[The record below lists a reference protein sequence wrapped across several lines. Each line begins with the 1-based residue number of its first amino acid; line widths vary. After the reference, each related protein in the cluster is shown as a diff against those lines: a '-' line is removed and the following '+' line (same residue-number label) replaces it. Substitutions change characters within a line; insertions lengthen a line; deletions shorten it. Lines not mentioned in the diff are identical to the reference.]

1 MAFTTTDL
9 TAIER
14 AIASG
19 ELHIQF
25 SDGRAV
31 TYRSI
36 DELMKAR
43 DLIKSIVDTSV
54 ASSTRCTHASFTK
67 D

>member
-1 MAFTTTDL
+1 MAFTTSDL
-9 TAIER
+9 TAIES

-19 ELHIQF
+19 ELTVRYA
-25 SDGRAV
+25 DGKEV

-36 DELMKAR
+36 GELMKAR
-43 DLIKSIVDTSV
+43 DLIKSVTDSTIAT
-54 ASSTRCTHASFTK
+54 STRFTYASFTK